1 MARVIITRDE
11 VIADQLQP
19 IATALNLKITR
30 NAEGLWSDNSTA
42 RDALYTMVENL
53 DAGADIPTTA
63 SWTKTPAG
71 WGVAIGNAVTAA
83 TGQKVIAANRYGE
96 RELVTLAAFVKDATW
111 HGSYGQAIKVAIFEV
126 EQ

>member
-11 VIADQLQP
+11 AIADQLEA
-19 IATALNLKITR
+19 IANKLQLRIYR
-30 NAEGLWSDNSTA
+30 DLEGLWSANSAA
-42 RDALYTMVENL
+42 RDALRTMLENL
-53 DAGADIPTTA
+53 DAGADIPTTG

-71 WGVAIGNAVTAA
+71 WGVAIGNEVTAA
-83 TGQKVIAANRYGE
+83 TGQKVIVANRYGV